1 MHCFEGQ
8 GISTRFWAGGISK
21 GIKPGMAFQVQVYDL
36 RLLFLYR
43 ACQVFASVTMFT
55 AVNAGPLLHSTH
67 IYDMK

>member
-8 GISTRFWAGGISK
+8 GISAQFWAGGISK

-36 RLLFLYR
+36 RLFLYR
-43 ACQVFASVTMFT
+43 TCQVFASVTMFT
-55 AVNAGPLLHSTH
+55 AVNARPLLQSTH